1 MASNIEQGVTQKENQ
16 VSMRSGISDWNF
28 DSSQNAWTP
37 PTDVFETNQEIVIRV
52 EIAGV
57 NIDDFDIDYTDG
69 ILAIRGNRS
78 DASERKAFH
87 RMEIRYGNFQV
98 NVKITVPVN
107 STKITAEYKDGLLLI
122 RLPKAET
129 RRIQISM

>member
-1 MASNIEQGVTQKENQ
+1 MSNNIERNHTQMANR
-16 VSMRSGISDWNF
+16 VSMRTGISDWNF
-28 DSSQNAWTP
+28 DSSRNVWTP
-37 PTDVFETNQEIVIRV
+37 PTDVFETAQDIVVRV

-57 NIDDFDIDYTDG
+57 SINDFDIDYTDG
-69 ILAIRGNRS
+69 ILSIRGNRS

-107 STKITAEYKDGLLLI
+107 ATQITAEYKDGLLII

-129 RRIQISM
+129 KRIQISI